1 MEAGALAGA
10 VLFVL
15 NVLGMVWQPKQV
27 FLPEKEIYTFLQNGL
42 AELLNFIPYRG
53 TTLPILN
60 KGGIYLL

>member
-27 FLPEKEIYTFLQNGL
+27 FFLPEKEIYTFLQNGL

-53 TTLPILN
+53 TTLPIF
-60 KGGIYLL
+60 K

>member
-27 FLPEKEIYTFLQNGL
+27 FFTGKGNIYILTKWPGRTFKFYSVQRN
-42 AELLNFIPYRG
+42 NITYF
-53 TTLPILN
+53 
-60 KGGIYLL
+60 